1 MGINLDIAQNT
12 LQTTDATQTAAVTY
26 SFPANASAIVQVRVI
41 GVDSSQNTYALEQRY
56 GVKRSAGTCSIV
68 DLGVTVLG
76 VADIALLSASAAL
89 LVNGSS
95 IEIDVTGILLTTI
108 NWAARMDIMYLN

>member
-1 MGINLDIAQNT
+1 MGINIDIAQNIF
-12 LQTTDATQTAAVTY
+12 QTTDATPALAASY

-56 GVKRSAGTCSIV
+56 GVKRALGNCAIV

-76 VADIALLSASAAL
+76 VADPALLLASATL
-89 LVNGSS
+89 NVNGSS
-95 IEIDVTGILLTTI
+95 IEIDVTGVALTTI